1 MATTTNSVPILMADD
16 DEEDCMLAQ
25 DSLTEAKLA
34 NELHVVS
41 DGEEL
46 LQYLRN
52 EGRFGDI
59 ARYRRPGLILLDLNM
74 PKVEGRQALAEIRAD
89 DRLKDIPVIV
99 MTTSQAEEDVIR
111 SYATGANSYITKP
124 VSFEGLVEV
133 MQSLER
139 YWFQIVCLPN
149 AEAA

>member
-25 DSLTEAKLA
+25 DALTEAKLA

-74 PKVEGRQALAEIRAD
+74 PKVDGRQALAEIRAD

-139 YWFQIVCLPN
+139 YWFQIVRLPN

>member
-1 MATTTNSVPILMADD
+1 MAMTSSIPILMADD

-25 DSLTEAKLA
+25 DALVEAKLA
-34 NELHVVS
+34 NELHIVS
-41 DGEEL
+41 DGEQL

-52 EGRFGDI
+52 EGKFGNI
-59 ARYRRPGLILLDLNM
+59 ARYQRPGLILLDLNM
-74 PKVEGRQALAEIRAD
+74 PKVDGRQALEEIRAD
-89 DRLKDIPVIV
+89 EKLKDIPVVV

-111 SYATGANSYITKP
+111 SYAIGANSYITKP

-139 YWFQIVCLPN
+139 YWFQIVRLPN
-149 AEAA
+149 AESA

>member
-1 MATTTNSVPILMADD
+1 MATTTSSIPILMADD

-25 DSLTEAKLA
+25 DALIEAKLA

-52 EGRFGDI
+52 EGKFGDI
-59 ARYRRPGLILLDLNM
+59 ARYQRPGLILLDLNM
-74 PKVEGRQALAEIRAD
+74 PKVDGRQALAEIRAD
-89 DRLKDIPVIV
+89 DRLKDIPVVV
-99 MTTSQAEEDVIR
+99 MTTSQAEEDVVR
-111 SYATGANSYITKP
+111 SYSTGANSYITKP
-124 VSFEGLVEV
+124 VSFEGLVAV
-133 MQSLER
+133 MQTLER
-139 YWFQIVCLPN
+139 YWFQIVRLPN